1 MGGDL
6 APLIAPEERLAPLIA
21 VVGSD
26 GSGKSTLSADLL
38 AHVQKTRAAESG
50 YLGLG
55 SGEQGRRIGRWPIVG
70 PPLHRFLD
78 GIADKLREPDEP
90 IPGRLAARYALNK
103 SKKRR
108 AKFEQLLER
117 RRAGVTIVTDRYP
130 QIEVPG
136 LHDGPIL
143 AGRATRTRLAAMQ
156 AEERALYAEMAAYV
170 PTLVIRL
177 HVDVDTVMARKP
189 DHDRALITRKVE
201 TVPLLAFHG
210 APIVDIDATIPYE
223 EELALA
229 IAAVDRALAATS

>member
-1 MGGDL
+1 M
-6 APLIAPEERLAPLIA
+6 
-21 VVGSD
+21 VGSD

-38 AHVQKTRAAESG
+38 AHVRQTRKAESG

-55 SGEQGRRIGRWPIVG
+55 SGEQGRRIGRWPIIG

-90 IPGRLAARYALNK
+90 IPGTLAARYALNK

-108 AKFEQLLER
+108 AKFESLLDAR
-117 RRAGVTIVTDRYP
+117 CAGITIVTDRYP
-130 QIEVPG
+130 QIDVPG

-143 AGRATRTRLAAMQ
+143 AGRATNARLAAMQ

-201 TVPLLAFHG
+201 TVPQLAFNG
-210 APIVDIDATIPYE
+210 APIIDIDATIPYAD
-223 EELALA
+223 ELALA
-229 IAAVDRALAATS
+229 VAAVDRALAEA

>member
-1 MGGDL
+1 MGG
-6 APLIAPEERLAPLIA
+6 EFAPLIA

-38 AHVQKTRAAESG
+38 THIRQTREADAG

-55 SGEQGRRIGRWPIVG
+55 SGEQGRRIGRWPLIG
-70 PPLHRFLD
+70 PALHRFLD
-78 GIADKLREPDEP
+78 GIADRLREPDEP
-90 IPGRLAARYALNK
+90 IPGMLAARYAMRK
-103 SKKRR
+103 SRKRR
-108 AKFEQLLER
+108 ANFDRLLEQ
-117 RRAGVTIVTDRYP
+117 RRAGKLIVTDRYP

-143 AGRATRTRLAAMQ
+143 AGRATSPRLAALQ
-156 AEERALYAEMAAYV
+156 AEERALYAEMAAHV

-201 TVPLLAFHG
+201 TVPLLTFNG
-210 APIVDIDATIPYE
+210 APIVDIDATIDYR
-223 EELALA
+223 EELAIA
-229 IAAVDRALAATS
+229 IAAVDEALAGS

>member
-1 MGGDL
+1 MGSD
-6 APLIAPEERLAPLIA
+6 LAPLIA

-38 AHVQKTRAAESG
+38 AHVRQTRDAESG

-55 SGEQGRRIGRWPIVG
+55 SGEQGRRIGRWPIIG

-78 GIADKLREPDEP
+78 GIADRLREPGEP
-90 IPGRLAARYALNK
+90 IPGMIAARYALNK

-108 AKFEQLLER
+108 AKFEQLLAR

-143 AGRATRTRLAAMQ
+143 AGVATSRRLAAIQ
-156 AEERALYAEMAAYV
+156 AEERALYAEMAAYQ
-170 PTLVIRL
+170 PTLVVRL
-177 HVDVDTVMARKP
+177 HVDVDTVMLRKP
-189 DHDRALITRKVE
+189 DHDRALITRKVD
-201 TVPLLAFHG
+201 TVPLLAFNG

-229 IAAVDRALAATS
+229 IAAVDKALAAA

>member
-1 MGGDL
+1 
-6 APLIAPEERLAPLIA
+6 

-38 AHVQKTRAAESG
+38 AHIQKTRAAESG

-55 SGEQGRRIGRWPIVG
+55 SGEQGRRIGRWPIIG

-78 GIADKLREPDEP
+78 GVADSLREPGGP
-90 IPGRLAARYALNK
+90 IPGYLAARYALIK
-103 SKKRR
+103 SSKRR
-108 AKFEQLLER
+108 AKFEQLVER
-117 RRAGVTIVTDRYP
+117 RRAGVTVVTDRYP

-143 AGRATRTRLAAMQ
+143 AGYATDARLAAMQ
-156 AEERALYAEMAAYV
+156 AKERALYVEMAAYV

-177 HVDVDTVMARKP
+177 HVDVETVMARKP
-189 DHDRALITRKVE
+189 DHNRALITRKVE
-201 TVPLLAFHG
+201 TVPMLAFSG

-229 IAAVDRALAATS
+229 IAAVDDALGAAES

>member
-1 MGGDL
+1 MGGD
-6 APLIAPEERLAPLIA
+6 LAPLIA

-38 AHVQKTRAAESG
+38 AHIRLSRAAESG

-55 SGEQGRRIGRWPIVG
+55 SGEQGRRIGRWPIIG

-78 GIADKLREPDEP
+78 GIADRLREPSEP
-90 IPGRLAARYALNK
+90 IPGYLAARYALNK
-103 SKKRR
+103 SRKRR
-108 AKFEQLLER
+108 ARFDALLAQ
-117 RRAGVTIVTDRYP
+117 RRAGKVIVTDRYP
-130 QIEVPG
+130 QVEVPG

-143 AGRATRTRLAAMQ
+143 AGIATSQRLAAMQ
-156 AEERALYAEMAAYV
+156 AAEYALYAEMAAYR

-189 DHDRALITRKVE
+189 DHDRTLITRKVE
-201 TVPLLAFHG
+201 TVPLLLFNG
-210 APIVDIDATIPYE
+210 APIVDIDATMPYA

-229 IAAVDRALAATS
+229 TAAVDKVLASA

>member
-1 MGGDL
+1 MASDTL
-6 APLIAPEERLAPLIA
+6 ASAKSVGSDLAPLIA

-38 AHVQKTRAAESG
+38 AHIRQTRRAEAG

-55 SGEQGRRIGRWPIVG
+55 SGEQGRRIGRWPIIG

-78 GIADKLREPDEP
+78 GIADRLREPGEP
-90 IPGRLAARYALNK
+90 IPGLFAARYALNK

-108 AKFEQLLER
+108 AKFETLVEQ
-117 RRAGVTIVTDRYP
+117 RRAGITIVTDRYP
-130 QIEVPG
+130 QLEVPG

-143 AGRATRTRLAAMQ
+143 AGQASNARLAAMQ
-156 AEERALYAEMAAYV
+156 AEERALYAAMAAYV

-189 DHDRALITRKVE
+189 DHDRALIMRKVE
-201 TVPLLAFHG
+201 TVPLLAMGG

-223 EELALA
+223 EELSLA
-229 IAAVDRALAATS
+229 TAAVDKALAAA

>member
-1 MGGDL
+1 MG
-6 APLIAPEERLAPLIA
+6 EQLAPLIA

-38 AHVQKTRAAESG
+38 AHIQQTRAAESG

-55 SGEQGRRIGRWPIVG
+55 SGEQGRRIGRWPVIG

-78 GIADKLREPDEP
+78 GIADKLREPTAP
-90 IPGRLAARYALNK
+90 IPGWLAAGYALNK

-108 AKFEQLLER
+108 ARFNALLAQ
-117 RRAGVTIVTDRYP
+117 RRAGKVIVTDRYP
-130 QIEVPG
+130 QLEVPG

-143 AGRATRTRLAAMQ
+143 AGIATSKRLAAMQ
-156 AEERALYAEMAAYV
+156 AEERALYAEMAAYR

-177 HVDVDTVMARKP
+177 HVDVDTVMLRKP

-201 TVPLLAFHG
+201 TVPLLAMGG
-210 APIVDIDATIPYE
+210 APIVDIDATIPYA

-229 IAAVDRALAATS
+229 TAAVDKALASA

>member
-1 MGGDL
+1 M
-6 APLIAPEERLAPLIA
+6 IAPEGPLAPLIA

-38 AHVQKTRAAESG
+38 AHVQQTRRAESG

-78 GIADKLREPDEP
+78 GIADRLREPGEP
-90 IPGRLAARYALNK
+90 IPGMLAARYALNK
-103 SKKRR
+103 SRKRR
-108 AKFEQLLER
+108 AKFDALVAR
-117 RRAGVTIVTDRYP
+117 RGAGITIVTDRYP
-130 QIEVPG
+130 QLEVPG

-143 AGRATRTRLAAMQ
+143 AGRATTPRLAAMQ
-156 AEERALYAEMAAYV
+156 AQERALYAEMAAYV

-189 DHDRALITRKVE
+189 DHDRALIMRKVA
-201 TVPLLAFHG
+201 TVPLLTFNG

-223 EELALA
+223 DELALA
-229 IAAVDRALAATS
+229 VAAVDRALAEA

>member
-1 MGGDL
+1 MGGD
-6 APLIAPEERLAPLIA
+6 LAPLIA

-38 AHVQKTRAAESG
+38 AHIRQSRAAESG

-55 SGEQGRRIGRWPIVG
+55 SGEQGRRIGRWPVIG

-78 GIADKLREPDEP
+78 GIADRLREPSEP
-90 IPGRLAARYALNK
+90 IPGYLAARYAVNK
-103 SKKRR
+103 SRKRR
-108 AKFEQLLER
+108 ARFDALLAQ
-117 RRAGVTIVTDRYP
+117 RRAGKVIVTDRYP
-130 QIEVPG
+130 QVEVPG

-143 AGRATRTRLAAMQ
+143 AGIATDKRLAAMQ
-156 AEERALYAEMAAYV
+156 AAERALYAEMAAYR

-189 DHDRALITRKVE
+189 DHDRTLITRKVE
-201 TVPLLAFHG
+201 TVPLLLFNG
-210 APIVDIDATIPYE
+210 APIVDIDATMPYA

-229 IAAVDRALAATS
+229 TAAVDRALASA

>member
-1 MGGDL
+1 MGSD
-6 APLIAPEERLAPLIA
+6 LAPLIA

-38 AHVQKTRAAESG
+38 AHIRQTHRAEAG

-78 GIADKLREPDEP
+78 GIADRLRDPEAP
-90 IPGRLAARYALNK
+90 IPGQLAARYAL
-103 SKKRR
+103 RR
-108 AKFEQLLER
+108 SHRRWVKFEQLVAQ
-117 RRAGVTIVTDRYP
+117 RRAGITVVTDRYP
-130 QIEVPG
+130 QLEVPG

-143 AGRATRTRLAAMQ
+143 AGRAGTPRLAAMQ
-156 AEERALYAEMAAYV
+156 AEERALYADMAAYV

-189 DHDRALITRKVE
+189 DHDRELITRKVE
-201 TVPLLAFHG
+201 TVPLLAIGG
-210 APIVDIDATIPYE
+210 APIVDIDATIPYA
-223 EELALA
+223 EELTLATGAVDAALA
-229 IAAVDRALAATS
+229 GA